1 MLMFALRVEA
11 KVNTV
16 GSSSSYCKGRAC
28 TKHFP
33 DRGRSFGFH
42 FPKLIK
48 SREELE
54 SVYLLFPSNYGVLMC
69 TNVDNL
75 GFNSD

>member
-1 MLMFALRVEA
+1 MFALRVEA

-16 GSSSSYCKGRAC
+16 GSSSSYCKGRAR

-33 DRGRSFGFH
+33 DRGRSFGFS

-54 SVYLLFPSNYGVLMC
+54 PVYLLFPPNYAALMC
-69 TNVDNL
+69 ANVDHL
-75 GFNSD
+75 GFSSD

>member
-1 MLMFALRVEA
+1 MFALRVEA

-16 GSSSSYCKGRAC
+16 GSSSSDSKGRAC

-33 DRGRSFGFH
+33 DPGRSFGFC

-48 SREELE
+48 SRENFQ
-54 SVYLLFPSNYGVLMC
+54 SVCLLLFVVLMC
-69 TNVDNL
+69 TNVEHVD
-75 GFNSD
+75 